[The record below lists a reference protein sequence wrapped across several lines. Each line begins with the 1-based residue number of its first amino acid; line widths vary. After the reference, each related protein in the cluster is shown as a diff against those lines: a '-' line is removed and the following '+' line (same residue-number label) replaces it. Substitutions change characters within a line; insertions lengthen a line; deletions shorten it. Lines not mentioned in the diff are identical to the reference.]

1 MIARLYFVVVLITLG
16 VLNTAQA
23 ADVRLVMFE
32 AEGCTYCEQWNED
45 IGSFYGGTEEGK
57 WAPLQRVDDDIAW
70 PEELLSIKGVVFTP
84 TFVVTQNNRE
94 VGRIT
99 GYPGEDYFWGYLVNI
114 LKETGF
120 QPD

>member
-1 MIARLYFVVVLITLG
+1 MIVEGLG
-16 VLNTAQA
+16 QGLQGSGHLQQTIEAGEFGFAQ
-23 ADVRLVMFE
+23 
-32 AEGCTYCEQWNED
+32 Q
-45 IGSFYGGTEEGK
+45 
-57 WAPLQRVDDDIAW
+57 PLAHAQGLRRVDDDIAW